1 MPPTKASQALMD
13 EPFKNVKGQTED
25 LPSEFPCSIKKANL
39 SVAELLEDL
48 QGRSGSYVETASL
61 VCFLWCYFM
70 IWGSQTKNSL
80 PLNIVNF
87 IAVTSTHQN

>member
-13 EPFKNVKGQTED
+13 EPFENDNGQTEE
-25 LPSEFPCSIKKANL
+25 LPSELPCSIKRPKF

-61 VCFLWCYFM
+61 VCFL
-70 IWGSQTKNSL
+70 
-80 PLNIVNF
+80 
-87 IAVTSTHQN
+87 